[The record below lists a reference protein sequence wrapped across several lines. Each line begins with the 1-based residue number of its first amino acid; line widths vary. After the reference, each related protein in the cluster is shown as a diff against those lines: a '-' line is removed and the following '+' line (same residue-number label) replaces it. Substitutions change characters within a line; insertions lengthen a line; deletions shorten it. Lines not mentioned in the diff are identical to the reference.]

1 MAGYPDSTPRVS
13 AVTVVNNI
21 LLNLNRQT
29 GLQDEF
35 DSAQDRLRLGWVL
48 QGTFLFLI
56 FGLWAMAS
64 LIMCDDLH
72 MYVK

>member
-1 MAGYPDSTPRVS
+1 MTQHNYGIDSRPTASRLVGDVTTAGYPDSTPRVS

-35 DSAQDRLRLGWVL
+35 DSAQDR
-48 QGTFLFLI
+48 F
-56 FGLWAMAS
+56 
-64 LIMCDDLH
+64 D
-72 MYVK
+72 